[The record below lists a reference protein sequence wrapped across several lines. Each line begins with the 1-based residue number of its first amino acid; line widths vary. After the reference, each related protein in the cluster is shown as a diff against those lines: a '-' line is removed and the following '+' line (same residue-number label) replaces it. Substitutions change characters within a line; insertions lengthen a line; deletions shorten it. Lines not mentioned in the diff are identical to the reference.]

1 MNPINPAMD
10 KLLFTTDGEQVFC
23 LLEKAA
29 RGGEPWVALGAYEC
43 NGEREYLLGRVSAER
58 IALLPAL
65 SKLYKDDLM
74 TSLGTLIRNG
84 VPVDPPVPDELL
96 GLIGCGDEANA
107 ADG

>member
-58 IALLPAL
+58 IALL
-65 SKLYKDDLM
+65 
-74 TSLGTLIRNG
+74 IRNG